1 VNNNMAFVPVA
12 AGPRAGAC
20 AASLGA
26 LPPLGVLAAVSTTD
40 RREMAPSRA
49 TAGAA
54 RQRLRKASV
63 KPSLHVAL
71 GQRMSAQTYLHAIGA
86 ATNGGGQTG
95 SLPAWDP
102 V

>member
-1 VNNNMAFVPVA
+1 MNNNMVSVPVA
-12 AGPRAGAC
+12 ASPRAGAC

-26 LPPLGVLAAVSTTD
+26 LLPFGVPAAFRSTDHRAMT
-40 RREMAPSRA
+40 PWGA

-63 KPSLHVAL
+63 KPSLPVAL
-71 GQRMSAQTYLHAIGA
+71 GQRMSAKTYLHAIGA
-86 ATNGGGQTG
+86 ATNSGSQTG